1 VAAPLRDDAPFDP
14 LVDLAGLWTTELAE
28 RYVPLHGLPPATRYE
43 CLGGRLIMS
52 PMEGAANR
60 YAMGRML
67 VLLDG
72 PAMGADALVY
82 PSVNMRFDDQTW
94 IEPDL
99 AVLRASAQQA
109 VWVPADLFLMPVE
122 FVSPGS
128 RRRDRIDKPAL
139 CAAAEVPYYL
149 RVEIDGRYVEVE
161 LSELVDGAYRVIA
174 QAVSGQEFRTEVPFP
189 LSFDPLD
196 LLEPGIAR
204 R

>member
-1 VAAPLRDDAPFDP
+1 MAAPLRDDAPFDP

-28 RYVPLHGLPPATRYE
+28 RFIPLPGLPPAKYE
-43 CLGGRLIMS
+43 SQGGTLVMS
-52 PMEGAANR
+52 PREGTANSYAA
-60 YAMGRML
+60 AEL
-67 VLLDG
+67 VLQLRG
-72 PAMGADALVY
+72 PARTNGFTAYTA
-82 PSVNMRFDDQTW
+82 VNMRFDDQTW

-99 AVLRASAQQA
+99 AVLREPAQQ
-109 VWVPADLFLMPVE
+109 VTWVPAAQVLMPVE
-122 FVSPGS
+122 LVSRSS

-174 QAVSGQEFRTEVPFP
+174 QAVSGQEFSTEVPFP